1 MEWENSLNALTV
13 CCSSHSATQV
23 DGLTP
28 VQEAAVAVFSFA
40 EHWTLWLLQCSLAAL
55 LSGATWCVWVC
66 VSNCVNSPEAS
77 MGVAACPTA
86 ADVCWMDKST
96 HNPLGLAAGSCH
108 GPFLLFAF
116 LSFSCF
122 FLRISLSLSLSLP
135 FKALF
140 KIFHLCTLY
149 FSFFIFLY
157 YFFGASQAHRRTG
170 NYHCGRKLAASFPV
184 YTQTH
189 ICTLLHIHHR
199 SEPPLVRLPMQT
211 NQKQLH
217 STEAF
222 IFLYLQAEGA
232 LKRLKLTL
240 TVIYLSGRRLR
251 WAAAKLKLKA
261 LDYHSRIFIWPCFNQ
276 VLIPTHACTC
286 RSCSSVLQ
294 QVDSPMERWSVEV
307 SMGRRE
313 WLISTISAAGAV
325 LSGGL
330 ILKKKG
336 GNKPRSTNSLDHS
349 E

>member
-28 VQEAAVAVFSFA
+28 VQEAVVAVFSFA

-66 VSNCVNSPEAS
+66 VSNCAWIVRKHLWEWQPAPPPLMSAEWTNPHTTHSAWQQ
-77 MGVAACPTA
+77 VA
-86 ADVCWMDKST
+86 VMV
-96 HNPLGLAAGSCH
+96 
-108 GPFLLFAF
+108 PFSSLP
-116 LSFSCF
+116 SFF
-122 FLRISLSLSLSLP
+122 FLVFSSLSASLSLSLP

-149 FSFFIFLY
+149 LSFFIFLY

-276 VLIPTHACTC
+276 VLIPTHACSC
-286 RSCSSVLQ
+286 RSCSIVLQ
-294 QVDSPMERWSVEV
+294 QVDSPMERWSVEI

-313 WLISTISAAGAV
+313 WLISTISAADAV

-330 ILKKKG
+330 I
-336 GNKPRSTNSLDHS
+336 
-349 E
+349 

>member
-1 MEWENSLNALTV
+1 MVSHQCRKQQWLFLALPNTELSGCYSVPWLHCSLGLRGVCECVFLTAWIVRKHLWEWQPAPPPLMSAEWTNPHTT
-13 CCSSHSATQV
+13 HSAWQ
-23 DGLTP
+23 
-28 VQEAAVAVFSFA
+28 QVAVTVPFS
-40 EHWTLWLLQCSLAAL
+40 SLP
-55 LSGATWCVWVC
+55 S
-66 VSNCVNSPEAS
+66 
-77 MGVAACPTA
+77 
-86 ADVCWMDKST
+86 
-96 HNPLGLAAGSCH
+96 
-108 GPFLLFAF
+108 FF
-116 LSFSCF
+116 FSCF

-313 WLISTISAAGAV
+313 WLISTILAAGAV

-330 ILKKKG
+330 ILKKKRW
-336 GNKPRSTNSLDHS
+336 KQTQIYQQSRPQWVERKTEQDEMKVLQT
-349 E
+349 EIEKTK

>member
-1 MEWENSLNALTV
+1 MVSHQCRKQQWLFLALPNTELSGCYSVPWLHCSLGLRGVCECVFLTAWIVRKHLWEWQPAPPPLMSAEWTNPHTT
-13 CCSSHSATQV
+13 HSAWQ
-23 DGLTP
+23 
-28 VQEAAVAVFSFA
+28 QVAVTVPFS
-40 EHWTLWLLQCSLAAL
+40 SL
-55 LSGATWCVWVC
+55 
-66 VSNCVNSPEAS
+66 P
-77 MGVAACPTA
+77 
-86 ADVCWMDKST
+86 
-96 HNPLGLAAGSCH
+96 
-108 GPFLLFAF
+108 
-116 LSFSCF
+116 SFF
-122 FLRISLSLSLSLP
+122 FLVFSSVSASLSLSLFLSRRFLR
-135 FKALF
+135 FFTCVLF
-140 KIFHLCTLY
+140 IFH
-149 FSFFIFLY
+149 FSFFCII
-157 YFFGASQAHRRTG
+157 FFGASQAHRRTG

-330 ILKKKG
+330 IF
-336 GNKPRSTNSLDHS
+336 
-349 E
+349 